1 MQKAF
6 QTGASIALTFAVF
19 SGELNAKYK
28 KTLTH

>member
-19 SGELNAKYK
+19 SGELNAKYEK
-28 KTLTH
+28 P